1 MTTAWPL
8 LRAWLGRLSPR
19 KRRALAKRRLEAIC
33 QECGVTKNRAQWIAK
48 EFYK

>member
-1 MTTAWPL
+1 MTTWWPL

-33 QECGVTKNRAQWIAK
+33 QEVGLTRSRAQWVAR
-48 EFYK
+48 EFFR